1 MAFESLN
8 TLITRAGQVTRN
20 RNTGGIT
27 LATDRQNPKQ
37 PGDEVRYTLRLDIS
51 AEVAKQAR
59 LIMGDRVDILIDR
72 ESRKMMLKRV
82 HDGGWKL
89 ARSGGGGNLK
99 IQVRYIEGMPSVPV
113 SAGCSSV
120 QLTDDGVVFDVPKSA
135 RFDINARKERD
146 EEPKQTEIAA

>member
-8 TLITRAGQVTRN
+8 TLITRSGQATRN
-20 RNTGGIT
+20 RNIGGIT

-51 AEVAKQAR
+51 ADWAKQAR

-82 HDGGWKL
+82 HNGGWKL
-89 ARSGGGGNLK
+89 ARSGGNGNLK
-99 IQVRYIEGMPSVPV
+99 IQVRYVEGMPSVAV
-113 SAGCSSV
+113 SESCTNV
-120 QLTDDGVVFDVPKSA
+120 ELTDDGVVFKVPKSA